1 MNWKIRNRRIRRT
14 LCCILL
20 AVFVTGC
27 GKQNSEVKIETTTNT
42 TKLENTKESSP
53 KQKKIF
59 IQITGAIQKPGV
71 YEVNEGDR
79 IFQIVAQAGGL
90 LEGASFESVNQ
101 AMIAMDGQVIHVLT
115 KDEYQQNQIPSN
127 GNESM
132 QEQQN
137 SKVNINRANQEELMT
152 LPGIGEGKAKQI
164 MEYRQENGPFSQI
177 EDIMKISG
185 IKEHL
190 FEKIKDA
197 ICVNK

>member
-14 LCCILL
+14 LYCILL

-27 GKQNSEVKIETTTNT
+27 VKQKREVKIETTTD
-42 TKLENTKESSP
+42 TKKLVSTKEISP
-53 KQKKIF
+53 KQKKLF
-59 IQITGAIQKPGV
+59 VQITGAIQKPGV
-71 YEVNEGDR
+71 YEANEGDR

-90 LEGASFESVNQ
+90 LESASFESVNQ
-101 AMIAMDGQVIHVLT
+101 AMIAEDGQVIHVLT
-115 KDEYQQNQIPSN
+115 KDEYSQNQVQGN
-127 GNESM
+127 GTQSKE
-132 QEQQN
+132 EQQN
-137 SKVNINRANQEELMT
+137 NKVNINRASQEELMT

-164 MEYRQENGPFSQI
+164 MEYRQENGSFAQI

-185 IKEHL
+185 IKKHL

>member
-1 MNWKIRNRRIRRT
+1 MNWKIRNRLIRRT

-42 TKLENTKESSP
+42 KKLENTKESSP